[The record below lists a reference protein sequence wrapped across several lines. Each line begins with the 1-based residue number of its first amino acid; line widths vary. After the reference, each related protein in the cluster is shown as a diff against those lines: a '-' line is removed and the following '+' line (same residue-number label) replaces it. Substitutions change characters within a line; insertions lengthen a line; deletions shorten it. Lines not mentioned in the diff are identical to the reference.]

1 MVRIRRKNN
10 IEEYGIFLDKSSP
23 LPLVPFG
30 AGLETPAGGTIEG
43 ILDANVPYDVLA
55 SVCAQNVKKRG
66 AEAMSTFKLAM
77 THDLSWPN
85 VEHYTEL
92 RRRELGTGE
101 DEMTIAE
108 RVEYFSTGGYMPAY
122 EIAAFSRVKD
132 TDPYDNGIANE
143 VLRQLAKLRKGHSR
157 PEKIRSKPKVTRVIG
172 DYAVF
177 LTKVDVGVL
186 VDAKDRK
193 EKTVGVLTSRT
204 AGVVDLGRLKEQSQ
218 RDAAIVQTL
227 ATAQPDDYDT
237 DAISTLRTYFD
248 EMLAKQHNGLRPS
261 FAYPLVE
268 SLYLHREIPYNSTP
282 DSND

>member
-132 TDPYDNGIANE
+132 TDLMIMGLLMRYCDNWQNYEKGT
-143 VLRQLAKLRKGHSR
+143 LDLRKYAR
-157 PEKIRSKPKVTRVIG
+157 NLRLLELLVI
-172 DYAVF
+172 
-177 LTKVDVGVL
+177 
-186 VDAKDRK
+186 
-193 EKTVGVLTSRT
+193 
-204 AGVVDLGRLKEQSQ
+204 
-218 RDAAIVQTL
+218 
-227 ATAQPDDYDT
+227 
-237 DAISTLRTYFD
+237 
-248 EMLAKQHNGLRPS
+248 MLS
-261 FAYPLVE
+261 F
-268 SLYLHREIPYNSTP
+268 
-282 DSND
+282 